1 MLHYEALQ
9 QCCQDRGHKLRLEA
23 DAERLALRS
32 RPRATPPSARRAH
45 GGVRAAAAQTGLDE
59 TAAHSSVTPMEP
71 TAERVAACLG
81 VDVDVIRRLQA
92 RGLLLPFDLTHLE
105 VRRRLYA
112 AYVADRARVE
122 RAGARDRL

>member
-1 MLHYEALQ
+1 
-9 QCCQDRGHKLRLEA
+9 
-23 DAERLALRS
+23 
-32 RPRATPPSARRAH
+32 
-45 GGVRAAAAQTGLDE
+45 
-59 TAAHSSVTPMEP
+59 MEP